1 MGESGVGKSTLLN
14 LLAGLD
20 RTDSGR
26 VLIEGVDL
34 AGLSDDGVTLLRRRA
49 IGFVFQAFHVL
60 PYLSVE
66 QNVALPLDLL
76 GIGEPQRGER
86 ARDMLRAVGIDALA
100 QRHARE
106 LSGGEIQRVAI
117 ARALVHRP
125 RLVLADE
132 PTGNLDTASATQ
144 ILSLLRTQVKAN
156 AGAGILITHS
166 RMAADTADRILVL
179 DAHGLHALEPATV
192 NANGSFRL
200 WRVLLLAQL
209 REQPMR
215 FLVTMLAL
223 ALGVALGASVYLV
236 NTSALNE
243 FGLATKRMVGEA
255 DIVIR
260 GPREGFSEQAV
271 RGFGTQPRRQCVEPG
286 VGTRCCAYRT

>member
-1 MGESGVGKSTLLN
+1 VTDSIVRLENLSKRFAKDRPAIFAGVDLTVRAGEYVAVMGESGVGKSTLLN

-26 VLIEGVDL
+26 VLLEGVDL
-34 AGLSDDGVTLLRRRA
+34 ATVSDDAVTLLRRRA
-49 IGFVFQAFHVL
+49 VGFVFQAFHVL

-76 GIGEPQRGER
+76 GVAEPERGER
-86 ARDMLRAVGIDALA
+86 AHDMLRAVGIEALA
-100 QRHARE
+100 RRHARE

-132 PTGNLDTASATQ
+132 PTGNLDTGSATQ
-144 ILSLLRTQVKAN
+144 ILALLRAQVKAN

-179 DAHGLHALEPATV
+179 DAHGLHGMEPA
-192 NANGSFRL
+192 R
-200 WRVLLLAQL
+200 
-209 REQPMR
+209 
-215 FLVTMLAL
+215 
-223 ALGVALGASVYLV
+223 
-236 NTSALNE
+236 
-243 FGLATKRMVGEA
+243 
-255 DIVIR
+255 
-260 GPREGFSEQAV
+260 
-271 RGFGTQPRRQCVEPG
+271 
-286 VGTRCCAYRT
+286 

>member
-1 MGESGVGKSTLLN
+1 MTDSIVRLENVGKRFSKDRPAIFESVNLTVRAGEYLAVMGESGVGKSTLLN

-26 VLIEGVDL
+26 VLLEGVDL
-34 AGLSDDGVTLLRRRA
+34 ATLSDDEVTLLRRRA
-49 IGFVFQAFHVL
+49 VGFVFQAFHVL

-76 GIGEPQRGER
+76 GVGEPQRGER
-86 ARDMLRAVGIDALA
+86 AHDMLRAVGIEALA
-100 QRHARE
+100 RRHARE

-132 PTGNLDTASATQ
+132 PTGNLDTGSATQ
-144 ILSLLRTQVKAN
+144 ILALLRAQVKAN

-179 DAHGLHALEPATV
+179 EAHGLRGLEA
-192 NANGSFRL
+192 AR
-200 WRVLLLAQL
+200 
-209 REQPMR
+209 
-215 FLVTMLAL
+215 
-223 ALGVALGASVYLV
+223 
-236 NTSALNE
+236 
-243 FGLATKRMVGEA
+243 
-255 DIVIR
+255 
-260 GPREGFSEQAV
+260 
-271 RGFGTQPRRQCVEPG
+271 
-286 VGTRCCAYRT
+286 

>member
-1 MGESGVGKSTLLN
+1 VTDSIVRLENLSKRFSKDRPAIFAGVDLTVRAGEYVAVMGESGVGKSTLLN

-26 VLIEGVDL
+26 VLLEGVDL
-34 AGLSDDGVTLLRRRA
+34 ATLNDDAVTLLRRRA
-49 IGFVFQAFHVL
+49 VGFVFQAFHVL

-76 GIGEPQRGER
+76 GVGEPQRSER
-86 ARDMLRAVGIDALA
+86 ARDMLRAVGIETLA
-100 QRHARE
+100 RRHARE

-132 PTGNLDTASATQ
+132 PTGNLDTGSAAQ
-144 ILSLLRTQVKAN
+144 ILSLLRAQVKAN

-179 DAHGLHALEPATV
+179 DAHGLRALEAT
-192 NANGSFRL
+192 R
-200 WRVLLLAQL
+200 
-209 REQPMR
+209 
-215 FLVTMLAL
+215 
-223 ALGVALGASVYLV
+223 
-236 NTSALNE
+236 
-243 FGLATKRMVGEA
+243 
-255 DIVIR
+255 
-260 GPREGFSEQAV
+260 
-271 RGFGTQPRRQCVEPG
+271 
-286 VGTRCCAYRT
+286 